1 MKKFIIA
8 AAITAALTGMTSCTG
23 LLMSSDFGFG
33 DYGPSVDYYWPN
45 YGNVYNPPLG
55 YYGPAW
61 GAPAPPPP
69 PVVVKPA
76 SPPNGANRP
85 NYTPSQPNQGQSKPP
100 MVTTT
105 PSGQQRPGNMGQGP
119 TQSNQNNS
127 NNSGS
132 SGTHRG
138 R

>member
-8 AAITAALTGMTSCTG
+8 VAAAATLAGMSSCTG

-33 DYGPSVDYYWPN
+33 DYGPSGDIYFPN

-61 GAPAPPPP
+61 GAPTPPPP

-76 SPPNGANRP
+76 SPPNGASRP

-100 MVTTT
+100 MVDTT

-119 TQSNQNNS
+119 TQPNQ